1 MLSLNPWIGAAV
13 LLLLAGAVSADE
25 PSAARQQVLSS
36 LLKNDCGSC
45 HGLTLK
51 GGLGPSLLPKALS
64 DKSDALLLQTIQ
76 QGRPGTPMPPW
87 REFLSKDE
95 TLWLIRKLRQ
105 P

>member
-1 MLSLNPWIGAAV
+1 MLSIKRCLV
-13 LLLLAGAVSADE
+13 LTACTLLMANVQADE
-25 PSAARQQVLSS
+25 PTSARQQVL
-36 LLKNDCGSC
+36 LNMLKNDCGSC

-51 GGLGPSLLPKALS
+51 GGLGPSLLHKALA

-87 REFLSKDE
+87 HDFLSKDE
-95 TLWLIRKLRQ
+95 TLWLIKKLRQ

>member
-1 MLSLNPWIGAAV
+1 MPGFGSRYY
-13 LLLLAGAVSADE
+13 LLTGNVIADGQ
-25 PSAARQQVLSS
+25 PSSARQQVLLR

-51 GGLGPSLLPKALS
+51 GGLGPSLLPKALEG
-64 DKSDALLLQTIQ
+64 KSDALLLETIQ

-95 TLWLIRKLRQ
+95 TLWLIKKLRQ